1 MKRHKIVCGLLCLVM
16 FAFCVNAQTSKTGSA
31 TNFEFVNQ
39 NIRDILYALSTYTKI
54 PIVADDTVSG
64 TAVFQFAGGNF
75 DRAFDT
81 FLSSNRLF
89 VDKTAEVWTVS
100 RIKIAINDNDLIT
113 IDALDVSPFQLI
125 ERLSMKTN
133 KTIIQDVLPSMK
145 MSIHITD
152 LPLFDAVEIIMKSY
166 SDYTVVNTD
175 KYIQV
180 KKNINQ
186 PATIVSI
193 ATGNIKIRESGGLYE
208 VSGEKAKLGDILNS
222 FFSFTKK
229 EYSSFARSDQVIE
242 RIGFSGKT
250 FDESLELI
258 LEQASAEFAEING
271 VWYVFPIQ
279 QTDVMKKLRDEGKVW
294 NKFDLKYLNSKD
306 CISLVQSRFPGTTS
320 ILFPNGTSILL
331 YTNEEN
337 RMEIQKYIKDIDAQ
351 VKSNP
356 IQLKYIKTED
366 FFKALPPSVKKED
379 LIDAG
384 NGNTFFFLGTDEKRA
399 QLLQDLDVIDKP
411 YKRIRYDLL
420 IVQSQDTSDLNWGT
434 NMDATRMSPGDMS
447 MVTGSLGKLLS
458 LNFDVIT
465 VFGYLFAA
473 KMNVALAE
481 NQANIFADTT
491 LYGLSGQ
498 EIKFQNTNTYR
509 YRDYNIDAAS
519 GKTVYTGITRELTSG
534 LVLNING
541 WVSGDGMIT
550 STVTASVSKRGA
562 DVSSS
567 AGNPPPTSEKIITTH
582 VRSRSGETIVLS
594 GLRQND
600 STIVQSRT
608 PFISK
613 IPLIGWLFKN
623 SDTSKENTQMV
634 IYLVP
639 HIDLGSNEMDS
650 GLRTESMY
658 TRLVV
663 PYLGEKK

>member
-1 MKRHKIVCGLLCLVM
+1 
-16 FAFCVNAQTSKTGSA
+16 
-31 TNFEFVNQ
+31 
-39 NIRDILYALSTYTKI
+39 
-54 PIVADDTVSG
+54 
-64 TAVFQFAGGNF
+64 
-75 DRAFDT
+75 
-81 FLSSNRLF
+81 
-89 VDKTAEVWTVS
+89 
-100 RIKIAINDNDLIT
+100 
-113 IDALDVSPFQLI
+113 
-125 ERLSMKTN
+125 
-133 KTIIQDVLPSMK
+133 
-145 MSIHITD
+145 
-152 LPLFDAVEIIMKSY
+152 
-166 SDYTVVNTD
+166 
-175 KYIQV
+175 
-180 KKNINQ
+180 
-186 PATIVSI
+186 
-193 ATGNIKIRESGGLYE
+193 
-208 VSGEKAKLGDILNS
+208 
-222 FFSFTKK
+222 
-229 EYSSFARSDQVIE
+229 
-242 RIGFSGKT
+242 
-250 FDESLELI
+250 
-258 LEQASAEFAEING
+258 
-271 VWYVFPIQ
+271 
-279 QTDVMKKLRDEGKVW
+279 
-294 NKFDLKYLNSKD
+294 
-306 CISLVQSRFPGTTS
+306 
-320 ILFPNGTSILL
+320 
-331 YTNEEN
+331 
-337 RMEIQKYIKDIDAQ
+337 MEIQKYIKDIDAQ